1 MRRLELDKQICLV
14 SRDQAL
20 GGEGRYTVEHKAH
33 GKVSLN
39 SKMKRKETTVSS
51 TKIFEAEAVEHRD

>member
-1 MRRLELDKQICLV
+1 M
-14 SRDQAL
+14 
-20 GGEGRYTVEHKAH
+20 GGEGRYTVELKAH

-51 TKIFEAEAVEHRD
+51 KKIFEEEAVEHRD